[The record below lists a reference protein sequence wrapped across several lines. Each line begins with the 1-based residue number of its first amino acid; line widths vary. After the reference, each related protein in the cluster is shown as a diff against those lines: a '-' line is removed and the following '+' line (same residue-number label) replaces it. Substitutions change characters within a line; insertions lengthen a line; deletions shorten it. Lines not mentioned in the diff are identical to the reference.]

1 MLAILHPFVKVEKAI
16 VRVFHPPKDPKAPCL
31 LKQGRN
37 LVVVKQPPCEV
48 KK

>member
-1 MLAILHPFVKVEKAI
+1 MIAILHPFVKVEKAI

-31 LKQGRN
+31 DKVGRQT
-37 LVVVKQPPCEV
+37 VVVKQPPCEV